1 MPGTLAIDLGSSTT
15 VVAWHDGSA
24 APPRLDL
31 DGNGTVLAGDVLA
44 LLSLWAV
51 ACP

>member
-1 MPGTLAIDLGSSTT
+1 MAALVPTLAQL
-15 VVAWHDGSA
+15 VAAAPADGSA